1 MSRSILVVGSTGNTG
16 QHVMRTLSAL
26 LSDSTHCNDYDIIG
40 LTRSLDSSTA
50 RALSQLPESRMLEVD
65 WKRIDANWLREHRV
79 ERAFFAGPVG
89 PTAFNDESL
98 LLTSML
104 EAGLK
109 YVVRVSTAA
118 MSIVPDS
125 KLPHG
130 RMHWA
135 IENLLG
141 QPEFARLQ
149 WTSLQP
155 NIFTGMALSS
165 AVDWVK
171 KYHETGLQ
179 TPFRFSLAA
188 DAGVAMINPADVGV
202 AAAHLLVQ
210 ADPSAYTGG
219 KYQLSGPEN
228 VTGQQV
234 VKMVERAA
242 GVSVEE
248 VCFED
253 LSFLDQLVKEG
264 YTAAT
269 VEAIKHGFT
278 PLWDGACSREG
289 YPTSRAI
296 RELAD
301 PVKTA
306 DAAFREMQTG

>member
-16 QHVMRTLSAL
+16 QHVMRKLSTL
-26 LSDSTHCNDYDIIG
+26 LSDSPHLKDHHIIG
-40 LTRSLDSSTA
+40 LTRSLNSPTA
-50 RALSQLPESRMLEVD
+50 QAHSHFPRSRMLEVD
-65 WKRIDANWLREHRV
+65 WKQIDADWLRQHNV
-79 ERAFFAGPVG
+79 ERVFFAGPVG

-98 LLTSML
+98 LLANML
-104 EAGLK
+104 EAGVK
-109 YVVRVSTAA
+109 YVVRISTAA
-118 MSIVPDS
+118 MNISPDS
-125 KLPHG
+125 KLPHS

-155 NIFTGMALSS
+155 NIFTGMALAS

-171 KYHETGLQ
+171 QYRETGQQ

-188 DAGVAMINPADVGV
+188 DAGVAMINPADVSI

-210 ADPSAYTGG
+210 ADPSAHNSA
-219 KYQLSGPEN
+219 KYQLSGPDN
-228 VTGQQV
+228 ITGKEV

-242 GVSVEE
+242 GVSVEK

-269 VEAIKHGFT
+269 VAAIKHGFT
-278 PLWDGACSREG
+278 PLWDGACSRGG

-301 PVKTA
+301 PVQTA
-306 DAAFREMQTG
+306 DAAFQEMLTR